1 MTLNDAFG
9 KSHMVVEGV
18 KSAFS
23 TKSLSEKYEIEMPIC
38 NSVFKVLYENADP
51 IEEVNTLMTRNL
63 KSESFY
69 LSTTSN

>member
-1 MTLNDAFG
+1 MSLDSAVG

-23 TKSLSEKYEIEMPIC
+23 IKSLSEKFKIEIPIC
-38 NSVFKVLYENADP
+38 NSVYRVLYENADP
-51 IEEVNTLMTRNL
+51 IKEVNALMTRNL

-69 LSTTSN
+69 